1 MKRISFCKLAALLL
15 CLILPLPL
23 LSACVSL
30 PPVPSLSVPRDSAA
44 VTTPVTEAAPP
55 VSSEAEPERD
65 PGEGASLRKIFGDA
79 DLSQE
84 QLLYADQLCFRLE
97 TEKDVRAQIMDLET
111 LERRLEALGPLP
123 RTRYYEQL
131 LSEDYRLL
139 FSAYDMALELGSAKF
154 CFPTRSLRARD
165 VSEIVELLNASY
177 PLFDARPRFSVTR
190 DLTDG
195 SGEKYRFLTVCFTNC
210 SPEKLREHHLAVE
223 ACRAILH
230 SLPEQLREDPAQY
243 PVNLYSA
250 VVHSVHYDTESASE
264 LAEHSPLYLAILEK
278 RATSYGISAW
288 FYTLMNLAGYDCLL
302 VSGTC
307 FGGTEENPH
316 AIYDH
321 NWNIAKLADA
331 YYVFDPTLDNWYSE
345 DGYLFFYGLSEESAN
360 EKFPR
365 TMDPYFTELVPPCP
379 EDLTQDSAPIAP
391 EIEGGTN
398 LSHTTGAIQC
408 LNY

>member
-1 MKRISFCKLAALLL
+1 MTAPSMDRLMKADNQIKFLIFQRFLSHFKPEMPLMYQKDRFSNGRKGALTMKRISLCKLAALLL
-15 CLILPLPL
+15 CLILPLSL

-84 QLLYADQLCFRLE
+84 QLLYADQLCFCLK
-97 TEKDVRAQIMDLET
+97 TEKGVRAQIMDLET
-111 LERRLEALGPLP
+111 LERRLEGLGPLP

-210 SPEKLREHHLAVE
+210 SPEKLWEHHLAV
-223 ACRAILH
+223 ARL
-230 SLPEQLREDPAQY
+230 LP
-243 PVNLYSA
+243 V
-250 VVHSVHYDTESASE
+250 
-264 LAEHSPLYLAILEK
+264 
-278 RATSYGISAW
+278 
-288 FYTLMNLAGYDCLL
+288 
-302 VSGTC
+302 
-307 FGGTEENPH
+307 
-316 AIYDH
+316 
-321 NWNIAKLADA
+321 
-331 YYVFDPTLDNWYSE
+331 
-345 DGYLFFYGLSEESAN
+345 
-360 EKFPR
+360 
-365 TMDPYFTELVPPCP
+365 
-379 EDLTQDSAPIAP
+379 
-391 EIEGGTN
+391 
-398 LSHTTGAIQC
+398 
-408 LNY
+408 